1 MEGNVSAVRDDRAPG
16 GKQKAKKLRL
26 DDDSTI
32 MSSIFNNVVLDA
44 YDDQMI
50 QALIDAKPDLVPS
63 AEGAGIIDLSMTSFP
78 APGKQVL

>member
-1 MEGNVSAVRDDRAPG
+1 MRDDRTPG
-16 GKQKAKKLRL
+16 GKQKTKKLRL

-63 AEGAGIIDLSMTSFP
+63 AEGAGTIDLSMTSFP
-78 APGKQVL
+78 VPGKQVP